1 MEWMGKPTQTLASC
15 LDGRKK
21 IFDLNFRNDFMT
33 RVVKN
38 QLFGDK
44 RVNLFLISK
53 QKLFNFLL
61 QSYIL
66 QHTILLFNSDVLK
79 VLKNFQSKYKCP
91 VGIQES
97 KKVFEQC

>member
-1 MEWMGKPTQTLASC
+1 MS
-15 LDGRKK
+15 
-21 IFDLNFRNDFMT
+21 

-79 VLKNFQSKYKCP
+79 VLKNYQFKYKCP

>member
-1 MEWMGKPTQTLASC
+1 MS
-15 LDGRKK
+15 
-21 IFDLNFRNDFMT
+21 

-79 VLKNFQSKYKCP
+79 NFQSKYKCP

-97 KKVFEQC
+97 KKVVNSVNMCCKRRLREAVLRINPTAKITAMTALSQQ